1 MNGRSRRPFFRVDP
15 AVLLI
20 LCLAGIAACSEGI
33 VGTEKEITIRDSYI
47 AMAIH
52 YNSGSVEGV
61 RAFYSFDYKHDGLVR
76 ADLDSVWSHRL
87 AGGSVRI
94 LGLDVS
100 IGYSDSLAECVLDV
114 RYDNAGD
121 VDTIHIEPGGEYGDV
136 CFWKKE
142 RELWKLIGNRQDA
155 AP

>member
-1 MNGRSRRPFFRVDP
+1 MNDRSRRPFFGVDQP
-15 AVLLI
+15 VLLI
-20 LCLAGIAACSEGI
+20 LCLIGFAACSEGI
-33 VGTEKEITIRDSYI
+33 VGTEREITIRDSYV

-87 AGGSVRI
+87 ADGSVRI
-94 LGLDVS
+94 LDLDVS
-100 IGYSDSLAECVLDV
+100 ISYSDSLAECVLDV
-114 RYDNAGD
+114 CYNHGGE
-121 VDTIHIEPGGEYGDV
+121 VDTAHIEPGGEYGDV

-142 RELWKLIGNRQDA
+142 GELWKLFGNRQDA
-155 AP
+155 SP